1 MVKMVLSLPNQ
12 FKKKKEGNMPI
23 KKTVFFIS
31 LLSLFIFPGFSED
44 EKYFDEAQSHFQ
56 KALEGSSSYLRAAMF
71 FSQSLAHS
79 QHPRGEVYYNL
90 GNALYLAQEPV
101 SALLAYEIALKLK
114 PWNQDI
120 RDNRRIVRK
129 ELGIETTNNLM
140 SDIVSGTFIS
150 PSLGRIILFFLL
162 LLALGLSLTFLF
174 KSKPL
179 YRRGGIIC
187 LALALVVQLFLLWP
201 GKGIERLAVVKSDNT
216 VLRLGDNPLY
226 EALVSLPPGKDV
238 YIIENRTGWSRVK
251 LQDSSGNNLQGWV
264 MDSEIMRAPE
274 LVERYR

>member
-1 MVKMVLSLPNQ
+1 MVLSLPNQ

-150 PSLGRIILFFLL
+150 TSLGRIILFFLL
-162 LLALGLSLTFLF
+162 LLALGLALTFLF

>member
-129 ELGIETTNNLM
+129 ELGIENKY
-140 SDIVSGTFIS
+140 GTYS
-150 PSLGRIILFFLL
+150 SK
-162 LLALGLSLTFLF
+162 LS
-174 KSKPL
+174 
-179 YRRGGIIC
+179 
-187 LALALVVQLFLLWP
+187 
-201 GKGIERLAVVKSDNT
+201 
-216 VLRLGDNPLY
+216 
-226 EALVSLPPGKDV
+226 
-238 YIIENRTGWSRVK
+238 
-251 LQDSSGNNLQGWV
+251 
-264 MDSEIMRAPE
+264 
-274 LVERYR
+274 